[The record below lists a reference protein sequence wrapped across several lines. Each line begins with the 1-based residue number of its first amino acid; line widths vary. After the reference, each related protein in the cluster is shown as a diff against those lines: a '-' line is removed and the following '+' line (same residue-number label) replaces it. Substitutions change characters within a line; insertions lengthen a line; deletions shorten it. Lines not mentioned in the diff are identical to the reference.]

1 MADKKNQYS
10 SVVRPNVKFTPE
22 EDLAVDD
29 FVNYLQQK
37 LKRKVLKG
45 ELIKKCVFYCKKM
58 KINPFEE

>member
-10 SVVRPNVKFTPE
+10 NVVRPNVKFTPE

-29 FVNYLQQK
+29 FVNFLQQK
-37 LKRKVLKG
+37 MKRKVMKG

-58 KINPFEE
+58 KINPFDE

>member
-1 MADKKNQYS
+1 MAEKKNQYS

-37 LKRKVLKG
+37 MKRKVLKG
-45 ELIKKCVFYCKKM
+45 ELIKKCVFYCKNN
-58 KINPFEE
+58 KINPFND

>member
-1 MADKKNQYS
+1 MAEKKNQYS

-29 FVNYLQQK
+29 FVNFLQQK
-37 LKRKVLKG
+37 MKRKVLKG